1 MVSDVVDAM
10 APGGDNPSPDG
21 RPAARA
27 LPLTGLDAYRSELTR
42 IAGHDERVVCL
53 EAGPDGVQG
62 HPFEAARPDRFF
74 RLGTVEVAMVGMA
87 KGLAVAGFRPFVST
101 FAPHRET
108 ENLELT
114 IGYLSA
120 GATVIAPYEGAPLNF
135 AALRRVPGVILASPY
150 GEAETRAVV
159 RVAAQLGRPH
169 YIRIGRGT
177 RHASLPWEGAGLP
190 MVNWES
196 TGAPAWPCLV
206 SAGETGTALAL
217 AARRA
222 APALG
227 HAHLVYLS
235 GAPLAAAAE
244 RIAARHSRLVVV
256 GGYAS
261 DGGLAQELAALLP
274 GCEVVGVP
282 LGRGEHV
289 GAAEVHTVLEA
300 AGLAG
305 PRG

>member
-1 MVSDVVDAM
+1 MTSDTVDAT
-10 APGGDNPSPDG
+10 APGGG
-21 RPAARA
+21 GPAAGRWA
-27 LPLTGLDAYRSELTR
+27 GRTLPLSGLDAYRDELTR
-42 IAGHDERVVCL
+42 VAAHDERVVCL
-53 EAGPDGVQG
+53 EAGPGGPDD

-87 KGLAVAGFRPFVST
+87 AGLAVAGFRPFVST
-101 FAPHRET
+101 FAPHRAT
-108 ENLELT
+108 ENVELT
-114 IGYLSA
+114 TGYLSA

-135 AALRRVPGVILASPY
+135 AALRRIPGLILASPY

-177 RHASLPWEGAGLP
+177 RYASLGWDGPRLP
-190 MVNWES
+190 VVNWES
-196 TGAPAWPCLV
+196 EGAPGTPCLV

-235 GAPLAAAAE
+235 GTPLAAAAE
-244 RIAARHSRLVVV
+244 RIGARHRRLVVV
-256 GGYAS
+256 GGYAP

-282 LGRGEHV
+282 LGRGGRA
-289 GAAEVHTVLEA
+289 GAAQVRAVLGA